1 MVHPTHRAEFRQ
13 SLVWLMALLASLGWL
28 QVLPTPDIARGL
40 AGYVPLHTAME
51 MLAIAVAAM
60 VFGISWTTQRYGH
73 NGRAAVL
80 GIAFLGVAVLD
91 MSHTLSFA
99 GMPDFVTPSGAE
111 KGINFWLAARS
122 LAALVL
128 LYIAFAPPSWNAWW
142 GRQSRY
148 LGLGGMVLVL
158 GVVHGVFLFRPDWMP
173 RTFIPGEGLTD
184 FKVRF
189 EYGLIAAYIVA
200 GLGFWRHL
208 RDARVFGASQL
219 ALASFTMAMAEYFF
233 TLYANVTD
241 VYNVVGH
248 LYKIASYGFLY
259 RSLFVETVQK
269 PYQDLMASELH
280 QRATLDT
287 LPDLLFEVDPN
298 GVYLRVHATETGKLA
313 APVHQLIGRALRDV
327 LPPEAAATCH
337 AALAQA
343 EVEGVS
349 RGQRIAL
356 PVPDGVR
363 HFELSV
369 AKKVSPDDQHVSYL
383 VLSRDITE
391 TVDNERRVEFENHLN
406 AALLDL
412 QQPRHGETDEDFL
425 RRGVEHAQRLTGST
439 SACVHLVH
447 EDQQHLQHGVW
458 SCELTDEHPEH
469 QSGLLCA
476 YLLPALRERQ
486 PLLNNAVAAPPAGTA
501 LPFEVQRLA
510 STPVLDAG
518 KARLLLAVCN
528 KPRDYD
534 DQDLQALQ
542 VLADAIWNHTKERR
556 QEAVI
561 HRLSEALD
569 QSPYPVVI
577 TDAQA
582 TIQYVNRAFTEVSGY
597 PSHEVLG
604 RTPALLKSGQTPL
617 ATYTDLWTHLN
628 QGQPWQGEFI
638 NRRKD
643 GQTYIERASLYPIR
657 DAQGH
662 LTHFVAHKE
671 DITLRRAAEERIR
684 ALSDFD
690 TLTGLTNRK
699 AFDEQLAAA
708 LAQSAQNHERLSL
721 LWIDLDNFKVIN
733 ETLGHAA
740 GDELLVEMANR
751 LRACWGSQISLARY
765 SGDTFVALVPKADQ
779 ATVTLMV
786 RDALA
791 DMQRSLLVQGS
802 MISVGASVG
811 IAVFPHDAQTAGAL
825 TSAAEVAMYQVKQ
838 EGRNGLRFFAPE
850 MQVNSQRSLELA
862 ASLKDALERNELFL
876 VFQPQLAL
884 GTGQLV
890 GAEAL
895 LRWRH
900 PKWGLV
906 CPAEF
911 IPIAE
916 QTGLIVPIGLWVLE
930 QVAQQIHRWDALGLP
945 PLVVAVNVSAV
956 QFDRPQLVDEL
967 LDVVQR
973 LEVSPTRIEVELTEA
988 VALRDPELAGATID
1002 RLHDIGFRVS
1012 LDDFG
1017 TGYSSM
1023 SYLKRYAIDKLKID
1037 QSFVR
1042 DLASSESDRAI
1053 VTAIVRVAHSLKMV
1067 SIAEGV
1073 ETAEQMVW
1081 LKTCGCDEVQGYV
1094 YSRPLEL
1101 PDFEAF
1107 VRAQVRATLALPTRS
1122 PILQE

>member
-1 MVHPTHRAEFRQ
+1 MVHPSHQAEFRQ
-13 SLVWLMALLASLGWL
+13 SLIWLSVLLASLGVV
-28 QVLPTPDIARGL
+28 QVLPPPDIARGL

-51 MLAIAVAAM
+51 VLAMAVAAM
-60 VFGISWTTQRYGH
+60 VFGISWATQRYGH
-73 NGRAAVL
+73 NGRATVL
-80 GIAFLGVAVLD
+80 GVAFFGVAVLD
-91 MSHTLSFA
+91 LSHTLSFA

-128 LYIAFAPPSWNAWW
+128 LYVAFSPPAGSDWW

-148 LGLGGMVLVL
+148 IGLTGVVLV
-158 GVVHGVFLFRPDWMP
+158 VIAVHAAFLFRPDWMP
-173 RTFIPGEGLTD
+173 RTFIPGEGLTA
-184 FKVRF
+184 FKVWF
-189 EYGLIAAYIVA
+189 EYGLIAAYIAA
-200 GLGFWRHL
+200 GLGFCRHL
-208 RDARVFGASQL
+208 RDERVFGASQL

-241 VYNVVGH
+241 IYNVVGH
-248 LYKIASYGFLY
+248 VYKIVSYGFLY

-269 PYQDLMASELH
+269 PYQDLLASELH
-280 QRATLDT
+280 QRATLET
-287 LPDLLFEVDPN
+287 LPDLLFEVDPQ
-298 GVYLRVHATETGKLA
+298 GIYLAVHATETGKLA
-313 APVHQLIGRALRDV
+313 APAQDLIGRSLRDV
-327 LPPEAAATCH
+327 LPPQAADICH

-343 EVEGVS
+343 EVAGTS

-356 PVPDGVR
+356 PVPEGMR

-369 AKKVSPDDQHVSYL
+369 ARKVSPQDQRVSYL
-383 VLSRDITE
+383 VMSRDITE
-391 TVDNERRVEFENHLN
+391 TVDNERRVDFENHLN

-412 QQPRHGETDEDFL
+412 QQPRNGESDEDFL
-425 RRGVEHAQRLTGST
+425 RRGLALAQDLTGSLW
-439 SACVHLVH
+439 AGVHWVH
-447 EDQQHLQHGVW
+447 EDEQRFLQSVW
-458 SCELTDEHPEH
+458 SGEADIQQLERDHSLWWACLAPCL
-469 QSGLLCA
+469 QQ
-476 YLLPALRERQ
+476 RQ
-486 PLLNNAVAAPPAGTA
+486 PLLNNAVADSPEGVHWP
-501 LPFEVQRLA
+501 LNVRRLA
-510 STPVLDAG
+510 SVPVLDAS
-518 KARLLLAVCN
+518 RVRMLLVVCN
-528 KPRDYD
+528 KPGPYESQ
-534 DQDLQALQ
+534 DQRGLQ
-542 VLADAIWNHTKERR
+542 VLADAMWNHAKQRR
-556 QEAVI
+556 QEAII

-577 TDAQA
+577 TDAYA
-582 TIQYVNRAFTEVSGY
+582 AIQYVNRAFTEVSGY
-597 PSHEVLG
+597 PSSEVLG
-604 RTPALLKSGQTPL
+604 RTPALLKSGKTPL
-617 ATYTDLWTHLN
+617 STYTDLWAHLN

-643 GQTYIERASLYPIR
+643 GQTYIERASVYPVR
-657 DAQGH
+657 DPQGH

-671 DITLRRAAEERIR
+671 DITLRRAAEDRIR

-690 TLTGLTNRK
+690 TLTGLMNRK
-699 AFDEQLAAA
+699 AFDELLTAA
-708 LAQSAQNHERLSL
+708 LAQAAHNHDRLSL

-751 LRACWGSQISLARY
+751 LRACWGGQISLARY

-786 RDALA
+786 RDALSEI
-791 DMQRSLLVQGS
+791 QHSLLVQGS
-802 MISVGASVG
+802 LISLGASVG
-811 IAVFPHDAQTAGAL
+811 IAVFPNDAQTPGAL
-825 TSAAEVAMYQVKQ
+825 ASAAEVAMYQVKQ

-862 ASLKDALERNELFL
+862 ASLKDALERDELFL

-884 GTGQLV
+884 GSGQLV

-900 PKWGLV
+900 PKWGAV
-906 CPAEF
+906 SPAEF

-916 QTGLIVPIGLWVLE
+916 QTGLIVPIGLWVME
-930 QVAQQIHRWDALGLP
+930 QVAEHLRRWDGMGLP

-956 QFDRPQLVDEL
+956 QFDRPNLVDEL
-967 LDVVQR
+967 LAVVQR
-973 LEVSPTRIEVELTEA
+973 VGVSPSRIEVELTEA
-988 VALRDPELAGATID
+988 VALRDPELAAVTID

-1042 DLASSESDRAI
+1042 DLAISESDRAI

-1073 ETAEQMVW
+1073 ETAEQLAW
-1081 LKTCGCDEVQGYV
+1081 LKSCGCDEVQGYL
-1094 YSRPLEL
+1094 YSRPLAL

-1107 VRAQVRATLALPTRS
+1107 VQAQVQVALAPQASS
-1122 PILQE
+1122 PILQ